1 MNWAQFVSD
10 NAPLIL
16 SVVSGTGAA
25 AVLLQEILRFKTDN
39 VARPDLALP
48 SQLSSGPI
56 VSIQR
61 QSVLDRITLL
71 NRNLIQCPR
80 CSMIDYANT
89 RFCNRCGMPMQA
101 NGEPETGIIQD
112 FQAHYLGQNG
122 STRMFGVLANV
133 DPKTRVGVLIGIQNR
148 ERQERINEA
157 RD

>member
-25 AVLLQEILRFKTDN
+25 VVLLQEILRSKTDN
-39 VARPDLALP
+39 VPRPNPALP

-61 QSVLDRITLL
+61 HSLLDRITLL

-80 CSMIDYANT
+80 CSMIDYANA
-89 RFCNRCGMPMQA
+89 RFCTRCGLPMRA
-101 NGEPETGIIQD
+101 NGEPESATIQD

-133 DPKTRVGVLIGIQNR
+133 DPKTRIGVLIGIQNR
-148 ERQERINEA
+148 ERRERINET